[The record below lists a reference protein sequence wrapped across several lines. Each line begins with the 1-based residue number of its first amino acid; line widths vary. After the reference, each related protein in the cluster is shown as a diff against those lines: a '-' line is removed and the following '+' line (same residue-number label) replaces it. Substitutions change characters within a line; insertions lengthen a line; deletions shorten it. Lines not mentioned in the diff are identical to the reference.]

1 VNSIALNFGTGIGY
15 RLGNQMS
22 QYAFAKSYAEQHH
35 CQLQTTPWIG
45 QRIFQLDDSPLERP
59 YPNRNDLKLEQWSG
73 ETNIAIVGYA
83 QHQKHL
89 IYSRAEALKWFTFRP
104 EVLAQLSGVPHYKAA
119 AHLRWGDF
127 ATTPGFI
134 IISKESYLAA
144 CRQFGIDPS
153 ELHFISEENP
163 LTVPDLDPGLS
174 FLPDF
179 YALIQA
185 DILLRAPSTFS
196 WWAGVLGNHTRIF
209 SPDQRGIPH
218 SQPAP
223 QRVPFVE
230 GNHMPI
236 TAWWKGH
243 SELNLRET

>member
-1 VNSIALNFGTGIGY
+1 
-15 RLGNQMS
+15 MM
-22 QYAFAKSYAEQHH
+22 QYAFARAYAERRS
-35 CQLQTTPWIG
+35 CQLQTTSWIG
-45 QRIFQLDDSPLERP
+45 QRVFQLDDPPLDRILP
-59 YPNRNDLKLEQWSG
+59 GRNDLELERWTG

-104 EVLAQLSGVPHYKAA
+104 EILAQLSGVPRYRVA

-134 IISKESYLAA
+134 IISKESYLGA
-144 CRQFGIDPS
+144 CRQFGIDVN
-153 ELHFISEENP
+153 ELHFVSEENP
-163 LTVPDLDPGLS
+163 LVVPGLDPNLS

-179 YALIQA
+179 YALILA
-185 DILLRAPSTFS
+185 DILLRGPSTFS
-196 WWAGVLGNHTRIF
+196 WWAGVLGNHSRIF

-223 QRVPFVE
+223 QHVPFVE
-230 GNHMPI
+230 DNHMPI
-236 TAWWKGH
+236 TAWWGGH
-243 SELNLRET
+243 SELHLREA